1 MSDIPMEKRF
11 KMLVQICRACHFEM
25 RQAALEL
32 CPDMD
37 PMEFVKR
44 YWTIVGHDTSPG
56 YIKNIDPSKPLPKQ
70 LANNFAFS
78 AQVMGETSYVVEGK
92 DDSEAFVKTDA
103 CPYYDWHKRYNALEE
118 DQPGC
123 DAWIDAFVDDINKAL
138 GTNLKWETLKSL
150 PAGDGQC
157 LRRFYVA

>member
-32 CPDMD
+32 CPEMD

-103 CPYYDWHKRYNALEE
+103 CPYYDWHKRYNVLEE

-157 LRRFYVA
+157 LRRFYVE